1 MTNRIISAVNS
12 DGIFSFDSNAY
23 LSTNSKSIN
32 INSKSV
38 CNINSQ
44 EETLIQS
51 NKLNLISINE
61 PLILETKS
69 KQIDVNNNSIQLN
82 SLNGSIKLNSIQQDI
97 NTLDGDINMNATNG
111 NINIGYLNNGN
122 NNPNNT
128 DNIESL
134 TQNIELESLR
144 KISLNSEDIYG
155 IASDSIHFIS
165 QSGDI
170 TFGSQLD
177 KPFLS
182 FDNDNLILNQ
192 QSSSTNRILDINV
205 DKPDTLNS
213 YKTNGLFI
221 KSSNPSIS
229 SDICC
234 QNNKKKSINI
244 GITSSN
250 STQYH
255 LYEKQLIGYQKDNII
270 YNLGPYYLTKKDINK
285 SYIWSNNNTE
295 IIPEIIP
302 EISNQYIK
310 SINSYNIILKQQN
323 SNFNIQ
329 VELTESFNI
338 NNNYNELIKE
348 YIIKIDK
355 STNNNYTFKWK
366 YKNDSNF
373 LKENTNIKITK
384 EPIYIDCKQIKII
397 FSVINGFEPNDYWIY
412 KPIQL
417 LNSNN
422 NNNTEINYNYF
433 YLLNSSEQLSYIS
446 TNNNDLSINTYETL
460 TKNNSSLYI
469 KKDGDVSINTSSLNL
484 NQIEYNN
491 SVSCI
496 DTNKIRQ
503 SSYDIVSLNN
513 GVYIVVWTETTIDNK
528 YSNIYKQPYLSNGC
542 KLSEK
547 TLINTNKNSGIH
559 EKPSISLIL
568 NNDNNHNNNDNY
580 IVVWSSPEND
590 SIYSIYGQ
598 IYINNKKKK
607 NFDIP
612 IDRFYNNKND
622 ICLTSY
628 GLSNNTV
635 LILWCGAD
643 NNVNYFSCY
652 GLILDLNGNI
662 VKNKFQISHQN
673 PLNNIFNPIILNI
686 TNTNNIIIFYHVK
699 SLLENDNKNLDI
711 NKYDIYY
718 NIIDYNG
725 TVKLSND
732 IPLKQ
737 KLLLNTTNPISI
749 SKDVNNTFFISCY
762 NNISTSINSYITYL
776 NNKIK
781 VISTQNNSYSIDL
794 YDGNFI
800 VKSKV
805 KKIVNNIIEVEDDN
819 KQKYKINDKLNIV
832 INDTYIFKVN
842 IINVTDTTLI
852 FSKNNISHD
861 IYKYCYYNY
870 DNNIG
875 INIHEIKLLDIKPH
889 INNIECLN
897 TNTNINEHSI
907 VVTNKN
913 DLFISRITQNKIYY
927 NLLSFDLQSIL
938 IFDKELNN
946 THYNHKQLLKS
957 REIYSVDNKNQIVLL
972 WISNNNIIKQ
982 NIINIYNYIF
992 NIETKENQFSLT
1004 PLNNVIINN
1013 NDNNNQLQYST
1024 SKLNING
1031 SLSTNIKTIS
1041 NMYYKPSDNDYTII
1055 CNTTDNNV
1063 TILLNNNH
1071 TLKGRRYIIKHLY
1084 LSNSIDNIS
1093 HNKVIVRTLLKGY
1106 IDNKKQIELN
1116 NMNSIEIQS
1125 DGNDWYIINS
1135 FINNY

>member
-38 CNINSQ
+38 CNIISQ
-44 EETLIQS
+44 KETIIES
-51 NKLNLISINE
+51 SKLNLKSINE
-61 PLILETKS
+61 PLILESKSNNTKL
-69 KQIDVNNNSIQLN
+69 NNSSIQLN
-82 SLNGSIKLNSIQQDI
+82 SFNGSIKLNAKQQNI
-97 NTLDGDINMNATNG
+97 NTLDGDINMNSTNG
-111 NINIGYLNNGN
+111 SINIGYIKNDDTSNHDN
-122 NNPNNT
+122 V
-128 DNIESL
+128 NIESL

-205 DKPDTLNS
+205 DKPDTINS

-229 SDICC
+229 SDVCC
-234 QNNKKKSINI
+234 QNDKKNSINI

-250 STQYH
+250 SNQYH

-285 SYIWSNNNTE
+285 SYIWGNNNTNNNNTNNNSNNS
-295 IIPEIIP
+295 

-384 EPIYIDCKQIKII
+384 EPTYIDCKQIKII
-397 FSVINGFEPNDYWIY
+397 FSVINGFEPTDYWIY
-412 KPIQL
+412 KPIQI
-417 LNSNN
+417 LNSTS
-422 NNNTEINYNYF
+422 NNNTELNYNYF
-433 YLLNSSEQLSYIS
+433 YLLNSVDQLSYIS
-446 TNNNDLSINTYETL
+446 TNNNDLSINTYEPL

-469 KKDGDVSINTSSLNL
+469 KKDGNVSINTSSLNL

-503 SSYDIVSLNN
+503 SSYDIVSLNT
-513 GVYIVVWTETTIDNK
+513 GEYIVVWTETTVDNK
-528 YSNIYKQPYLSNGC
+528 YSNIYKQMYLSNGC

-559 EKPSISLIL
+559 ENPSVSLIHNI
-568 NNDNNHNNNDNY
+568 NNNYNDNY
-580 IVVWSSPEND
+580 LVVWSSPEND
-590 SIYSIYGQ
+590 SIYSIYGH

-622 ICLTSY
+622 ICLTSC
-628 GLSNNTV
+628 GLSNDTF

-652 GLILDLNGNI
+652 GLLLDLNGNI

-673 PLNNIFNPIILNI
+673 PLNNIFNPIILDI
-686 TNTNNIIIFYHVK
+686 TNNNIVVFYHIK
-699 SLLENDNKNLDI
+699 SLLDHNDKTMDV

-718 NIIDYNG
+718 NIIDYHG

-737 KLLLNTTNPISI
+737 KLLLNTPNPISI
-749 SKDVNNTFFISCY
+749 SKQVDNTFFISCY
-762 NNISTSINSYITYL
+762 NNISTSINLYIKYL
-776 NNKIK
+776 NNKTK
-781 VISTQNNSYSIDL
+781 VISTQNHSYSIDL
-794 YDGNFI
+794 YDNLFM

-805 KKIVNNIIEVEDDN
+805 KKIINNIIELEDDN
-819 KQKYKINDKLNIV
+819 KLTYKINDKLNIV

-842 IINVTDTTLI
+842 IINVTENTLI
-852 FSKNNISHD
+852 FSTDNITHD
-861 IYKYCYYNY
+861 IYKYCYCNYN
-870 DNNIG
+870 NNIG
-875 INIHEIKLLDIKPH
+875 TNIHEIKLLDIKPH

-897 TNTNINEHSI
+897 SNINEHSI
-907 VVTNKN
+907 ILTNKN

-927 NLLSFDLQSIL
+927 NLLSFDLQSII

-946 THYNHKQLLKS
+946 TQYNEKRLLKS
-957 REIYSVDNKNQIVLL
+957 KEIYLVDNKNQILLL

-992 NIETKENQFSLT
+992 NIETKENNFSLT

-1013 NDNNNQLQYST
+1013 NDNDNQLPYLT
-1024 SKLNING
+1024 SKLIING

-1041 NMYYKPSDNDYTII
+1041 NMYYKPSDNDYTIL

-1071 TLKGRRYIIKHLY
+1071 TLKGRRYIIKNV
-1084 LSNSIDNIS
+1084 SSIDNNS
-1093 HNKVIVRTLLKGY
+1093 PNKVIVRTLFKGY

-1116 NMNSIEIQS
+1116 NMNSIEIQT